1 MTASLEKQ
9 LFDSAKAYYL
19 GANIIMKPSNSS
31 PADSHLL
38 IQPAVTCAALS
49 LKLFL
54 KCMRALD
61 GSDKDDI
68 YRIAE
73 LYRSLSE
80 AMRSRF
86 LQKYDEFSNTP
97 SSSDDLIR
105 HFEALDNA
113 FINWRYIHEDD
124 MKSVNIED
132 LEEMIL
138 AAKATITSI
147 RTDWA

>member
-19 GANIIMKPSNSS
+19 GANIIMKPSSS
-31 PADSHLL
+31 SATDSHLL

-49 LKLFL
+49 LKLYL

-61 GSDKDDI
+61 GNDKDDI

-73 LYRSLSE
+73 LYKSLSE
-80 AMRSRF
+80 EMRNRL

-97 SSSDDLIR
+97 SSSAELIT
-105 HFEALDNA
+105 HLEALDNA
-113 FINWRYIHEDD
+113 FVNWRYIHEDD
-124 MKSVNIED
+124 VKSVNLDD

-147 RTDWA
+147 NTDWV